1 MPAVMVIDVTVDDDD
16 GVHYYHCS
24 IHRDCCYEYSD
35 SSPYWYSSSYCVVST
50 IDDCVVRMSW
60 TDGVVVDVVS

>member
-1 MPAVMVIDVTVDDDD
+1 MPAVVVIDVTVDDDD
-16 GVHYYHCS
+16 DGVH
-24 IHRDCCYEYSD
+24 
-35 SSPYWYSSSYCVVST
+35 WYSSSYCVVST